1 MRSYDV
7 VHDGFMNNCSGVYDT
22 TEATKKKIWPNGLLA
37 ESKYEL
43 RLVACISTGALVKGG
58 SWSKVPTQ
66 VEVAAY
72 RSNLFRTS
80 NQVVGSNPTSGIK
93 SSGSR
98 QQKFLVLRFFDVK
111 EQQGIDRFYNGKL
124 VQTLLEG
131 HSTLS
136 LEGSISGDCDVEKID
151 LGMLDKFDRGLQTDV
166 QVFMDFDYAI
176 VKSITSGVHDTT
188 EATKKKIWPNGLLAE
203 SKYEL
208 RLVAG
213 ISTGALVKGGSWSK
227 VPTQVEFVAY
237 RY

>member
-1 MRSYDV
+1 MAII
-7 VHDGFMNNCSGVYDT
+7 DG
-22 TEATKKKIWPNGLLA
+22 IH
-37 ESKYEL
+37 
-43 RLVACISTGALVKGG
+43 
-58 SWSKVPTQ
+58 
-66 VEVAAY
+66 
-72 RSNLFRTS
+72 
-80 NQVVGSNPTSGIK
+80 
-93 SSGSR
+93 
-98 QQKFLVLRFFDVK
+98 
-111 EQQGIDRFYNGKL
+111 
-124 VQTLLEG
+124 QTLLEG

-136 LEGSISGDCDVEKID
+136 LEGSILGDCDVEKID

-203 SKYEL
+203 LKYEL

-213 ISTGALVKGGSWSK
+213 ISAGALVKGGSWSK